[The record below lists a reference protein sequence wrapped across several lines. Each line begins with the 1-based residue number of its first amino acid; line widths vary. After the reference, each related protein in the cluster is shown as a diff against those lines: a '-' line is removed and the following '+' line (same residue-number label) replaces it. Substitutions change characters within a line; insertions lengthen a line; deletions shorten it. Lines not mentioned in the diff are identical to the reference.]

1 MYWIM
6 LSFVLIFFCSKDI
19 DWTSKMI
26 SCTPGKNIKTISL
39 LSDPNLKSYGFQESV
54 VTVKTWFFEREKYS
68 YKIGDILIK
77 GYLMLKDA
85 LENLPTIYSVC
96 NMQQE
101 VKIYGNIIHDVF
113 SRSKAHGSDG
123 RKPTATDIKNMPSLH
138 DLVRTDQAYKLF
150 KNSSMESQTAA
161 LLCVG
166 IGDEII
172 ILQWHLLVIKG
183 D

>member
-1 MYWIM
+1 
-6 LSFVLIFFCSKDI
+6 
-19 DWTSKMI
+19 MI
-26 SCTPGKNIKTISL
+26 SSAPGKNIKTISL

-68 YKIGDILIK
+68 YKISDILIK

-85 LENLPTIYSVC
+85 LENLPPIYSVR

-123 RKPTATDIKNMPSLH
+123 RKPIATDKEYAIVAQPCQNWSGIQVVQEFFHGVTNCYLTLCRDWGWKNNPTVASACH
-138 DLVRTDQAYKLF
+138 
-150 KNSSMESQTAA
+150 
-161 LLCVG
+161 
-166 IGDEII
+166 
-172 ILQWHLLVIKG
+172 
-183 D
+183 